1 MPIALQDLYAQS
13 KFIEKVEKPI
23 KAKIM
28 TWTFETENPKATNPS
43 KASPMGVAPGPVTFS
58 DEDEERIQGEV
69 IVSARIA
76 GTASVTIRFK
86 TADQNEEATEAIT
99 QDFKGH
105 MNFSL
110 PWGWQAKDIRFVT
123 ESAQVAL
130 TELQPS

>member
-1 MPIALQDLYAQS
+1 MPITLQDLYAQP
-13 KFIEKVEKPI
+13 KFIEKVEQPV

-28 TWTFETENPKATNPS
+28 RWTFKTANPKAINPL
-43 KASPMGVAPGPVTFS
+43 KAAAIDVSLAPVTFS

-69 IVSARIA
+69 IVTARIA

-86 TADQNEEATEAIT
+86 AQDQSADATENIS

-130 TELQPS
+130 TELRAS